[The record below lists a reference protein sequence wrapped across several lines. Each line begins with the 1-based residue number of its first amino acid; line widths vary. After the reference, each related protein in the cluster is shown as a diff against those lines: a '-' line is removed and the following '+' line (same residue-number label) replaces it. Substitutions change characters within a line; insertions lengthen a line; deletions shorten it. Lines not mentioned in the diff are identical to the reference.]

1 MRYRHGIL
9 KVEHGILP
17 GLREV
22 LLELAERDDVHSIVP
37 GRIYA
42 THGRPGG
49 ALRVRASTATAT
61 GVKLIAK
68 RGSSVQ
74 EVFVV
79 CDDPSAIDRFFAKD
93 KTVSQ

>member
-9 KVEHGILP
+9 KVEHGIVP

-22 LLELAERDDVHSIVP
+22 LLQLAERDDVHSIVP
-37 GRIYA
+37 GRIYV
-42 THGRPGG
+42 TGGRAGG
-49 ALRVRASTATAT
+49 GLRVRVSTTTAT

-79 CDDPSAIDRFFAKD
+79 CDDPEAVRRVFE
-93 KTVSQ
+93 QP

>member
-1 MRYRHGIL
+1 MMRYRHGIL
-9 KVEHGILP
+9 KVEHGILL

-37 GRIYA
+37 GRIYV
-42 THGRPGG
+42 TGGRAGG
-49 ALRVRASTATAT
+49 SLRVRASTPTAT
-61 GVKLIAK
+61 GIKLIAK

-79 CDDPSAIDRFFAKD
+79 CDDPELVRKVFEPS
-93 KTVSQ
+93 

>member
-9 KVEHGILP
+9 KIEHGILP
-17 GLREV
+17 GLRAV
-22 LLELAERDDVHSIVP
+22 LEELAERDDVHSIVP
-37 GRIYA
+37 GRIYV
-42 THGRPGG
+42 TRGRAGG
-49 ALRVRASTATAT
+49 GLRVRASTLTAT

-79 CDDPSAIDRFFAKD
+79 CENPASVRGVFDPH
-93 KTVSQ
+93 